1 MSGFFTLG
9 EIKERP
15 GVYKRYE
22 NQGTENAGASEKIA
36 ACVVAS
42 NWGPINTP
50 IRVDNTSNLSA
61 IIGTGTGADVLSE
74 IFYDGPEEAIVVRV
88 GGGGSSG
95 ANDGACAYTALKA
108 IIDDAEVDALLLT
121 TLYPT
126 DRSFTVT
133 VRPALDDETVTEV
146 TLYAGT
152 MILESRSFSAEN
164 EIAAIVDAFSDSKY
178 IKVVSTRPNESDSG
192 KLSVVTQKALTGG
205 ANPTVSTAGTSSSY
219 AKGFEALETEVFHYL
234 CVDTN
239 DTNTHAIMTAFIDRI
254 YNDGAYGRCVIA
266 EPASV
271 ELETRISH
279 AQAFNN
285 EKVIYVLN
293 SWVGTNGTTY
303 EGYLAAARLCGMLAK
318 TPSNE
323 SLTHAAI
330 RGAAELAEPLTN
342 SQIKR
347 ALRSGCLVISVSKNR
362 QVIIEKAINT
372 LVSPATNQD
381 TGWKKIKRVD
391 VRFELMD
398 RIEKVTDP
406 MIGKVNNDTNGRAA
420 VIAAAQRIIDAMIGE
435 GKLLGG
441 NCLLDT
447 SQQPVGDSAWFRV
460 TVDDIDALETIYLTF
475 GFRFSQS
482 S

>member
-22 NQGTENAGASEKIA
+22 NLGTESTGATEKIA
-36 ACVVAS
+36 ACVVS
-42 NWGPINTP
+42 GNWGPLNQAV
-50 IRVDNTSNLSA
+50 RVDNNADLSA
-61 IIGTGTGADVLSE
+61 VVGTGVAAEVLSE
-74 IFYDGPEEAIVVRV
+74 VFFDGPAEALMVRAGT
-88 GGGGSSG
+88 GG
-95 ANDGACAYTALKA
+95 TAGTVTLKA
-108 IIDDAEVDALLLT
+108 TASSSEVDAVKIDT
-121 TLYPT
+121 KYPT
-126 DRSFTVT
+126 DRAFSITVK
-133 VRPALDDETVTEV
+133 PAVDDSSVTEV
-146 TLYAGT
+146 TLFEGT
-152 MILESRSFSAEN
+152 RILETRSFSADDEVKAFVEAFAN
-164 EIAAIVDAFSDSKY
+164 SNYITATAIGSA
-178 IKVVSTRPNESDSG
+178 SG
-192 KLSVVTQKALTGG
+192 KLSVATQKAFTAGT
-205 ANPTVSTAGTSSSY
+205 NPTVNTEAYSTALG
-219 AKGFEALETEVFHYL
+219 ALETEVWHYL

-239 DTNTHAIMTAFIDRI
+239 DVAVHAVVSAYIDRI
-254 YNDGAYGRCVIA
+254 YKDGAYGRCVLA
-266 EPASV
+266 EPATV
-271 ELETRISH
+271 ALETRLAH

-293 SWVGTNGTTY
+293 SWRGNNGVTY
-303 EGYLAAARLCGMLAK
+303 EGYLAAARLCGMLAA

-330 RGAAELAEPLTN
+330 RGAAELSESLTN

-347 ALRSGCLVISVSKNR
+347 ALKSGCLVVSVSKNR

-398 RIEKVTDP
+398 RIERVTDP

-435 GKLLGG
+435 GKLLSG
-441 NCLLDT
+441 NCFLDT
-447 SQQPVGDSAWFRV
+447 SQQPVGDSAWFKV

>member
-22 NQGTENAGASEKIA
+22 NLGTESTGATEKIA
-36 ACVVAS
+36 ACVVS
-42 NWGPINTP
+42 GNWGPLNQAV
-50 IRVDNTSNLSA
+50 RVDNNADLSA
-61 IIGTGTGADVLSE
+61 VVGTGVAAEVLSE
-74 IFYDGPEEAIVVRV
+74 VFFDGPAEALMVRAGT
-88 GGGGSSG
+88 GG
-95 ANDGACAYTALKA
+95 TAGTVTLKA
-108 IIDDAEVDALLLT
+108 TASSSEADAVKIDT
-121 TLYPT
+121 KYPT
-126 DRSFTVT
+126 DRAFSITVK
-133 VRPALDDETVTEV
+133 PAVDDSSVTEV
-146 TLYAGT
+146 TLFEGT
-152 MILESRSFSAEN
+152 RILETRSFSADDE
-164 EIAAIVDAFSDSKY
+164 VKAFVEAFANSNY
-178 IKVVSTRPNESDSG
+178 ITATVIGTASG
-192 KLSVVTQKALTGG
+192 KLSVVTQKAFTAGT
-205 ANPTVSTAGTSSSY
+205 NPTVNTEAYSTALG
-219 AKGFEALETEVFHYL
+219 ALETEVWHYL

-239 DTNTHAIMTAFIDRI
+239 DVAVHAVVSAYIDRI
-254 YNDGAYGRCVIA
+254 YKDGAYGRCVLA
-266 EPASV
+266 EPATV
-271 ELETRISH
+271 ALETRFAH

-293 SWVGTNGTTY
+293 SWMGNNGVTY
-303 EGYLAAARLCGMLAK
+303 EGYLAAARLCGMLAA

-330 RGAAELAEPLTN
+330 RGAAELSESLTN

-347 ALRSGCLVISVSKNR
+347 ALKSGCLVVSVSKNR

-398 RIEKVTDP
+398 RIERVTDP

-435 GKLLGG
+435 GKLLSG
-441 NCLLDT
+441 NCFLDT
-447 SQQPVGDSAWFRV
+447 SQQPVGDSAWFKV
-460 TVDDIDALETIYLTF
+460 AVDDIDALETIYLTF

>member
-22 NQGTENAGASEKIA
+22 TLGTESTGATEKIA
-36 ACVVAS
+36 ACVVS
-42 NWGPINTP
+42 GNWGPLNQAV
-50 IRVDNTSNLSA
+50 RVDNNADLSA
-61 IIGTGTGADVLSE
+61 VVGTGVAAEVLSE
-74 IFYDGPEEAIVVRV
+74 IFFDGPAEALMVRAGT
-88 GGGGSSG
+88 GG
-95 ANDGACAYTALKA
+95 TAGTVTLKA
-108 IIDDAEVDALLLT
+108 TASSSEADAVKIDT
-121 TLYPT
+121 KYPT
-126 DRSFTVT
+126 DRAFSITVK
-133 VRPALDDETVTEV
+133 PAVDDSSVTEV
-146 TLYAGT
+146 TLFEGT
-152 MILESRSFSAEN
+152 RILETRSFSADDEVKAFVEAFAN
-164 EIAAIVDAFSDSKY
+164 SNYITATAIGSA
-178 IKVVSTRPNESDSG
+178 SG
-192 KLSVVTQKALTGG
+192 KLSVATQKAFTAGT
-205 ANPTVSTAGTSSSY
+205 NPTVNTEAYSTALG
-219 AKGFEALETEVFHYL
+219 ALETEVWHYL

-239 DTNTHAIMTAFIDRI
+239 DVAVHAVVSAYIDRI
-254 YNDGAYGRCVIA
+254 YKDGAYGRCVLA
-266 EPASV
+266 EPATV
-271 ELETRISH
+271 ALETRLAH

-293 SWVGTNGTTY
+293 SWRGNNGVTY
-303 EGYLAAARLCGMLAK
+303 EGYLAAARLCGMLAA

-330 RGAAELAEPLTN
+330 RGAAELSESLTN

-347 ALRSGCLVISVSKNR
+347 ALKSGCLVVSVSKNR

-398 RIEKVTDP
+398 RIERVTDP

-435 GKLLGG
+435 GKLLSG
-441 NCLLDT
+441 NCFLDT
-447 SQQPVGDSAWFRV
+447 SQQPVGDSAWFKV

>member
-22 NQGTENAGASEKIA
+22 NLGTESTGATEKIA
-36 ACVVAS
+36 ACVVS
-42 NWGPINTP
+42 GNWGPLNQAV
-50 IRVDNTSNLSA
+50 RVDNNADLSA
-61 IIGTGTGADVLSE
+61 VVGTGVAAEVLSE
-74 IFYDGPEEAIVVRV
+74 IFFDGPAEALMVRAGT
-88 GGGGSSG
+88 GG
-95 ANDGACAYTALKA
+95 TAGTVTLKA
-108 IIDDAEVDALLLT
+108 TASSSEADAVKIDT
-121 TLYPT
+121 KYPT
-126 DRSFTVT
+126 DRAFSITVK
-133 VRPALDDETVTEV
+133 PAVDDSSVTEV
-146 TLYAGT
+146 TLFEGT
-152 MILESRSFSAEN
+152 RILETRSFSADDEVKAFVEAFAN
-164 EIAAIVDAFSDSKY
+164 SNYITATAIGSA
-178 IKVVSTRPNESDSG
+178 SG
-192 KLSVVTQKALTGG
+192 KLSVATQKAFTAGT
-205 ANPTVSTAGTSSSY
+205 NPTVNTEAYSTALG
-219 AKGFEALETEVFHYL
+219 ALETEVWHYL

-239 DTNTHAIMTAFIDRI
+239 DVAVHAVVSAYIDRI
-254 YNDGAYGRCVIA
+254 YKDGAYGRCVLA
-266 EPASV
+266 EPATV
-271 ELETRISH
+271 ALETRLAH

-293 SWVGTNGTTY
+293 SWRGNNGVTY
-303 EGYLAAARLCGMLAK
+303 EGYLAAARLCGMLAA

-330 RGAAELAEPLTN
+330 RGAAELSESLTN

-347 ALRSGCLVISVSKNR
+347 ALKSGCLVVSVSKNR

-398 RIEKVTDP
+398 RIERVTDP

-420 VIAAAQRIIDAMIGE
+420 VIAAAQRVIDAMIGE
-435 GKLLGG
+435 GKLLSG
-441 NCLLDT
+441 NCFLDT
-447 SQQPVGDSAWFRV
+447 SQQPVGDSAWFKV
-460 TVDDIDALETIYLTF
+460 AVDDIDALETIYLTF

>member
-95 ANDGACAYTALKA
+95 ANDGASAYTALKA
-108 IIDDAEVDALLLT
+108 TIDDAEVDAILLT

-126 DRSFTVT
+126 DRNFTVT
-133 VRPALDDETVTEV
+133 VRPALDDETITEV
-146 TLYAGT
+146 TLYEGT
-152 MILESRSFSAEN
+152 MILESRSFSADD
-164 EIAAIVDAFSDSKY
+164 EIAAIVDAFANSNY
-178 IKVVSTRPNESDSG
+178 IRATASREGSG

-205 ANPTVSTAGTSSSY
+205 ANPTVSTAGTASSY

-239 DTNTHAIMTAFIDRI
+239 DTNTHATMTAFIDRI

-271 ELETRISH
+271 ELETRMSH

-293 SWVGTNGTTY
+293 SWKGTNGKTY

-447 SQQPVGDSAWFRV
+447 SQQPVGDSAWFRIA
-460 TVDDIDALETIYLTF
+460 VDDIDALETIYLTF

>member
-22 NQGTENAGASEKIA
+22 NLGTESTGATEKIA
-36 ACVVAS
+36 ACVVS
-42 NWGPINTP
+42 GNWGPLNQAV
-50 IRVDNTSNLSA
+50 RVDNNAELSA
-61 IIGTGTGADVLSE
+61 VVGTGVAADVLSE
-74 IFYDGPEEAIVVRV
+74 IFFDGPAEALMVRAGT
-88 GGGGSSG
+88 GG
-95 ANDGACAYTALKA
+95 TAGTVTLKA
-108 IIDDAEVDALLLT
+108 TASSSEADAVKIDT
-121 TLYPT
+121 KYPT
-126 DRSFTVT
+126 DRAFSITVK
-133 VRPALDDETVTEV
+133 PAVDDSSVTEV
-146 TLYAGT
+146 TLFEGT
-152 MILESRSFSAEN
+152 RILETRSFSADDE
-164 EIAAIVDAFSDSKY
+164 VKAFVEAFANSNY
-178 IKVVSTRPNESDSG
+178 ITATVIGTASG
-192 KLSVVTQKALTGG
+192 KLSVVTQKAFTAGT
-205 ANPTVSTAGTSSSY
+205 NPTVNTEAYSTALG
-219 AKGFEALETEVFHYL
+219 ALETEVWHYL

-239 DTNTHAIMTAFIDRI
+239 DVAVHAVVSAYIDRI
-254 YNDGAYGRCVIA
+254 YKDGAYGRCVLA
-266 EPASV
+266 EPATV
-271 ELETRISH
+271 ALETRLAH

-293 SWVGTNGTTY
+293 SWMGNNGVTY
-303 EGYLAAARLCGMLAK
+303 EGYLAAARLCGMLAA

-330 RGAAELAEPLTN
+330 RGAAEISEALTN

-347 ALRSGCLVISVSKNR
+347 ALKSGCLVVSVSKNR

-398 RIEKVTDP
+398 RIERVTDP

-435 GKLLGG
+435 GKLLSG
-441 NCLLDT
+441 NCFLDT
-447 SQQPVGDSAWFRV
+447 SQQPVGDSAWFKV
-460 TVDDIDALETIYLTF
+460 AVDDIDALETIYLTF

>member
-22 NQGTENAGASEKIA
+22 NLGTESTGATEKIA
-36 ACVVAS
+36 ACVVS
-42 NWGPINTP
+42 GNWGPLNQAV
-50 IRVDNTSNLSA
+50 RVDNNAELSA
-61 IIGTGTGADVLSE
+61 VVGTGVAADVLSE
-74 IFYDGPEEAIVVRV
+74 IFFDGPAEALMVRAGT
-88 GGGGSSG
+88 GG
-95 ANDGACAYTALKA
+95 TAGTVTLKA
-108 IIDDAEVDALLLT
+108 TASSSEADAVKIDT
-121 TLYPT
+121 KYPT
-126 DRSFTVT
+126 DRAFSITVK
-133 VRPALDDETVTEV
+133 PAVDDSSVTEV
-146 TLYAGT
+146 TLFEGT
-152 MILESRSFSAEN
+152 RILEARSFSAED
-164 EIAAIVDAFSDSKY
+164 EVKAFVEAFANSNY
-178 IKVVSTRPNESDSG
+178 ITATVIGTASG
-192 KLSVVTQKALTGG
+192 KLSVVTQKAFTAGT
-205 ANPTVSTAGTSSSY
+205 NPTVNTEAYSTALG
-219 AKGFEALETEVFHYL
+219 ALETEVWHYL

-239 DTNTHAIMTAFIDRI
+239 DVAVHAVVSAYIDRI
-254 YNDGAYGRCVIA
+254 FKDGAYGRCVLA
-266 EPASV
+266 EPSTVA
-271 ELETRISH
+271 LETRLAH

-293 SWVGTNGTTY
+293 SWKGNNGVTY
-303 EGYLAAARLCGMLAK
+303 EGYLAAARLCGMLAA

-330 RGAAELAEPLTN
+330 RGAAEISEALTN

-347 ALRSGCLVISVSKNR
+347 ALKSGCLVVSVSKNR

-435 GKLLGG
+435 GKLLSG
-441 NCLLDT
+441 NCFLDT
-447 SQQPVGDSAWFRV
+447 SQQPVGDSAWFKV

>member
-9 EIKERP
+9 EIKDRP

-22 NQGTENAGASEKIA
+22 NLGTESTGATEKIA
-36 ACVVAS
+36 ACVVS
-42 NWGPINTP
+42 GNWGPLNQAV
-50 IRVDNTSNLSA
+50 RVDNNADLSA
-61 IIGTGTGADVLSE
+61 VIGTGAAASVLTE
-74 IFYDGPEEAIVVRV
+74 LFFDGPAEALVVRAGT
-88 GGGGSSG
+88 GGTQGTVTLKITGDP
-95 ANDGACAYTALKA
+95 ND
-108 IIDDAEVDALLLT
+108 VDAIKVDT
-121 TLYPT
+121 KYPT
-126 DRSFTVT
+126 DRAFSITVKPAIDDATVT
-133 VRPALDDETVTEV
+133 DV
-146 TLYAGT
+146 TLYEGT
-152 MILESRSFSAEN
+152 KILEARSFSADDEV
-164 EIAAIVDAFSDSKY
+164 AAFIEAFANSNY
-178 IKVVSTRPNESDSG
+178 ITASVIGTASG
-192 KLSVVTQKALTGG
+192 KLAVVTQQAFTAGT
-205 ANPTVSTAGTSSSY
+205 NPTVNTEAYSTALG
-219 AKGFEALETEVFHYL
+219 ALETEVWHYL

-239 DTNTHAIMTAFIDRI
+239 DVAVHAVVSAFVDRI
-254 YNDGAYGRCVIA
+254 YKDGAYGRCVLS
-266 EPASV
+266 EPSSV
-271 ELETRISH
+271 ALDTRVSH

-293 SWVGTNGTTY
+293 SWKGNNGVTY
-303 EGYLAAARLCGMLAK
+303 EGYLAAARLCGMLAA

-447 SQQPVGDSAWFRV
+447 SQQPVGDSAWFRIA
-460 TVDDIDALETIYLTF
+460 VDDIDALETIYLTF